1 VHVGLRGHC
10 RFSFGSFGMVV
21 SDATEC
27 DLLVSEG
34 ETKLLAVL
42 ILSNCIHFSKQLQ
55 ALQF

>member
-1 VHVGLRGHC
+1 
-10 RFSFGSFGMVV
+10 MVV
-21 SDATEC
+21 SDAAEC

-42 ILSNCIHFSKQLQ
+42 ILSNYINFYKQLQ